1 MSEYINEE
9 GVSFIP
15 GKMEVTESMTVPAL
29 IRRRGQEMPKVV
41 ACKRKSSM
49 GTQWISVTWAQF
61 IDEVRALARG
71 FIAYGLKPGDRV
83 AIMAPTSYE
92 WSVFDFAIQFAGGYA
107 VPIYE
112 TSVVE
117 QAEWI
122 IEDAGC
128 RFAVVADQ
136 ALESMLEPVKDKLDI
151 LEQIF
156 VIADDAQGRI
166 TSAGTLEDDSEID
179 RRIDAQKADDVWT
192 IIYTS
197 GTTGRPK
204 GVVLTH
210 RNLLHVVLNGPADE
224 GLMDVISRKGTSTL
238 LFLPM
243 AHVFAR
249 FINVVVLYAGCAV
262 GYSPDTKNLVADMQS
277 FRPTFVLAVP
287 RVFEKIYNAADAK
300 AGKGLKLK
308 MFRTAAKVAIKYARA
323 LETEEGPSK
332 RLVTQR
338 QMFDKIVYSNIKEIM
353 GGRVRYAISGGAPL
367 GNRLAAFFTGAG
379 IQVLEGY
386 GLSETSAPT
395 AVNRTHKSRL
405 GSVGPAYPGCY
416 VKAAEDGEILV
427 KGDHV
432 FKEYHNNPEA
442 TAEAFTEDGW
452 FRTGDIGRV
461 DEDDFVWVTGR
472 KKEIIVTAGG
482 KNVAPA
488 ELEDR
493 LRSHPI
499 ISQVVV
505 VGDQKPFVS
514 ALVTI
519 DAEAL
524 PQYLNNRGLP
534 AMSATEAITDPQIIA
549 AIDRAIKRTNEHV
562 SRAESIRKFEI
573 LSGDFTVENGYMTP
587 SLKVKRTAVLKDY
600 AEVIERIYDK

>member
-1 MSEYINEE
+1 MSEYINED
-9 GVSFIP
+9 GVSFVP
-15 GKMEVTESMTVPAL
+15 GKMEVTESMNVPAL
-29 IRRRGQEMPKVV
+29 IRRRGQEMPKKV
-41 ACKRKSSM
+41 ACQRKSSM
-49 GTQWISVTWAQF
+49 GNQWISITWAQF
-61 IDEVRALARG
+61 IDEIRALARG

-83 AIMAPTSYE
+83 AIMARTSYE
-92 WSVFDFAIQFAGGYA
+92 WSLFDFAIQFAGGYA

-128 RFAVVADQ
+128 RFVVVENQ
-136 ALESMLEPVKDKLDI
+136 AMEMMLQPVLERQPVLEK
-151 LEQIF
+151 IF
-156 VIADDAQGRI
+156 VINDDAQGRI
-166 TSAGTLEDDSEID
+166 TSAGSLEDDSEID

-210 RNLLHVVLNGPADE
+210 RNLLHVVLNGPADS
-224 GLMDVISRKGTSTL
+224 GLIDVLSRKDSATL

-249 FINVVVLYAGCAV
+249 FINVVALYASVRV
-262 GYSPDTKNLVADMQS
+262 GYCPDTKNLVSDMQS

-300 AGKGLKLK
+300 AGKGAKLK
-308 MFRTAAKVAIKYARA
+308 IFRTAAKVAINYARA
-323 LETEEGPSK
+323 LETEEGPTK
-332 RLVTQR
+332 RQELQHS
-338 QMFDKIVYSNIKEIM
+338 MFDKLVYSTIRDIM

-379 IQVLEGY
+379 ITLLEGY

-395 AVNRTHKSRL
+395 TVNRTNKSRL

-416 VKAAEDGEILV
+416 VKAAEDGELLV

-432 FKEYHNNPEA
+432 FKEYHKNPEA

-505 VGDQKPFVS
+505 VGDKKPFIS

-524 PQYLNNRGLP
+524 PQYLANRGLP
-534 AMSATEAITDPQIIA
+534 AMSATEAVNDPQIIA
-549 AIDRAIKRTNEHV
+549 AIDRAIKRTNTHV

-573 LSGDFTVENGYMTP
+573 LPGDFTVENGYLTP
-587 SLKVKRTAVLKDY
+587 SLKVKRSEVLKDY
-600 AEVIERIYDK
+600 ADVIEKIYAQ

>member
-1 MSEYINEE
+1 MSEYIEEE
-9 GVSFIP
+9 GVSFVP
-15 GKMEVTESMTVPAL
+15 GKMEVTDQMTVPAL
-29 IRRRGQEMPKVV
+29 IRRRALEMPKKT
-41 ACKRKSSM
+41 AIFRKSAI
-49 GTQWISVTWAQF
+49 GNQWIPVGWAQF
-61 IDEVRALARG
+61 YDEIRALARG
-71 FIAYGLKPGDRV
+71 FIALGLEPGERV
-83 AIMAPTSYE
+83 AIMSHTSYE
-92 WSVFDFAIQFAGGYA
+92 WSLFDFAVQFAGGYA

-112 TSVVE
+112 TSVVD

-122 IEDAGC
+122 IKDAGC
-128 RFAVVADQ
+128 KFAVVENQ
-136 ALESMLEPVKDKLDI
+136 AMETMLKPILERQDI

-156 VIADDAQGRI
+156 VMADDAQGRI
-166 TSAGTLEDDSEID
+166 SAAGSLHDDDEID
-179 RRIDAQKADDVWT
+179 RRIDAQVADDVWT

-210 RNLLHVVLNGPADE
+210 RNLLHVVLNGPADA
-224 GLMDVISRKGTSTL
+224 GLMDVVSRKGARTI

-249 FINVVVLYAGCAV
+249 FINVMALYAGTGI
-262 GYSPDTKNLVADMQS
+262 GYCPDTRNLVADMQS
-277 FRPTFVLAVP
+277 FKPTYVLAVP

-300 AGKGLKLK
+300 AGRGVKLK
-308 MFRTAAKVAIKYARA
+308 MFRTAAKVAIAYGRA
-323 LETEEGPSK
+323 LETEEGPSAK
-332 RLVTQR
+332 LKAQQQV
-338 QMFDKIVYSNIKEIM
+338 FDKLVFSKLREIM
-353 GGRVRYAISGGAPL
+353 GGKVKYAISGGAPL

-379 IQVLEGY
+379 IQILEGY
-386 GLSETSAPT
+386 GLSETAAPT
-395 AVNRTHKSRL
+395 TVNRVNKFRL

-416 VKAAEDGEILV
+416 VKAAEDGELLV

-432 FKEYHNNPEA
+432 FAGYHNNPEA

-461 DEDDFVWVTGR
+461 DENEFVWVTGR
-472 KKEIIVTAGG
+472 KKELIVTAGG

-505 VGDQKPFVS
+505 VGDQKPFIS
-514 ALVTI
+514 ALVTL

-524 PQYLNNRGLP
+524 PQWLENRGLP
-534 AMSATEAITDPQIIA
+534 AMSVSEAINDPQVIA
-549 AIDRAIKRTNEHV
+549 AIDRAVKRTNGHV
-562 SRAESIRKFEI
+562 SRAESIRKFKI
-573 LSGDFTVENGYMTP
+573 LPGDFTVENGYMTP
-587 SLKVKRTAVLKDY
+587 SLKVKRTAIIRDF
-600 AEVIERIYDK
+600 ADTIEQIYTK

>member
-9 GVSFIP
+9 GTSFVP
-15 GKMEVTESMTVPAL
+15 GKMEVTDSMTVPGL
-29 IRRRGQEMPKVV
+29 IRRRGQEMPKKI
-41 ACKRKSSM
+41 ACKRKASM
-49 GTQWISVTWAQF
+49 GNQWISVTWAQF
-61 IDEVRALARG
+61 IDEIRALARG
-71 FIAYGLKPGDRV
+71 FIAYGLQPGERV

-92 WSVFDFAIQFAGGYA
+92 WAIFDFAVQFAGGYA

-122 IEDAGC
+122 IQDAGC

-136 ALESMLEPVKDKLDI
+136 AMETMLQPVMERQDVLEK
-151 LEQIF
+151 IF
-156 VIADDAQGRI
+156 VLADDAQGRI
-166 TSAGTLEDDSEID
+166 ASAGSLHEDDEID

-224 GLMDVISRKGTSTL
+224 GLMDILARKGSSTL

-249 FINVVVLYAGCAV
+249 FINVVVLYAGSTI
-262 GYSPDTKNLVADMQS
+262 GYSPDTRNLVSDMQS

-300 AGKGLKLK
+300 AGKGFKLK
-308 MFRTAAKVAIKYARA
+308 MFRTAAKVAINYARA
-323 LETEEGPSK
+323 AETDEGPS
-332 RLVTQR
+332 RRQDAQR
-338 QMFDKIVYSNIKEIM
+338 RMFDKLVYGNIRDIM
-353 GGRVRYAISGGAPL
+353 GGRVKYAISGGAPL

-386 GLSETSAPT
+386 GLTETAAPT
-395 AVNRTHKSRL
+395 AVNRTSKVRL

-416 VKAAEDGEILV
+416 IKAADDGEILV
-427 KGDHV
+427 KGDHIFV
-432 FKEYHNNPEA
+432 GYHNNPEA

-505 VGDQKPFVS
+505 VGDQKPFVA
-514 ALVTI
+514 ALVTL

-524 PQYLNNRGLP
+524 PQYLENRGLP
-534 AMSATEAITDPQIIA
+534 AMSATEAINDPQVIA

-562 SRAESIRKFEI
+562 SRAESIRKFKI
-573 LSGDFTVENGYMTP
+573 LPGDFTVENGYMTP
-587 SLKVKRTAVLKDY
+587 SLKVKRTAVIRDY
-600 AEVIERIYDK
+600 DDIIEEIYSK